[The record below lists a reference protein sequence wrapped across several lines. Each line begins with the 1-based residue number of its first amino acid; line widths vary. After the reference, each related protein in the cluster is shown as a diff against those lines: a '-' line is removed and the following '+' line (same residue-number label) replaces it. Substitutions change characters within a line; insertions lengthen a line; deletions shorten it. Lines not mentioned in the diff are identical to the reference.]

1 MRTTILLYV
10 IAVLGFIMICTG
22 VWSLFTLFGER
33 NRGSSV
39 PHRDYA
45 MAITMISIGFAMGG
59 AAQAMRILL
68 HILSS
73 FPVQVVH

>member
-1 MRTTILLYV
+1 MKTTILAYV

-33 NRGSSV
+33 NRGSAV

-45 MAITMISIGFAMGG
+45 MAITMIGIGFAMGG
-59 AAQAMRILL
+59 LAQTMRIVL

-73 FPVQVVH
+73 FPVQIAQ